1 LYGMIILCGIYVV
14 LIIGNKTLLSYDDTW
29 QELIEYY
36 FTNGYIK
43 SADAFP
49 SAEDKHQLPRV

>member
-1 LYGMIILCGIYVV
+1 MWHVV

-29 QELIEYY
+29 QKLINYY
-36 FTNGYIK
+36 STNGYIK

-49 SAEDKHQLPRV
+49 SAEDKRQLPRV